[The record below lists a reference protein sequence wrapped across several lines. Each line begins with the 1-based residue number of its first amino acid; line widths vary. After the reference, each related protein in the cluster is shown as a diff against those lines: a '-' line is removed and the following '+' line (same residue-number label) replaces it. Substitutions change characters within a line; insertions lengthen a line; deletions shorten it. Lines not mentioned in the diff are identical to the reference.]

1 MSVILYHEGML
12 IADSASVI
20 AGRLLNYPNLFNV
33 NKVNKLNFSTSRMS
47 VFGSVG
53 VIMSERENRNLAD
66 MLENTII
73 TSGELSCTDDALNE
87 YLKNLYYRIDSG
99 IHLFFMT
106 AVDRSSHF
114 VNVSLD
120 DDNKLFISLSALDSD
135 GVVAMGSGGLM
146 AFTAIKAGLD
156 PIDAVKYVIRN
167 DPNASGP
174 IRYVSIDDLNQATG
188 V

>member
-1 MSVILYHEGML
+1 MSVILYHQGTL
-12 IADSASVI
+12 VADSSSTI
-20 AGRLLNYPNLFNV
+20 SGRLLNYPNLFNV
-33 NKVNKLNFSTSRMS
+33 SKANKLNFSTSKMS

-53 VIMSERENRNLAD
+53 VIMSEREYRDLAD

-73 TSGELSCTDDALNE
+73 TSGELGCTDDALTE
-87 YLKNLYYRIDSG
+87 YLKNLYYRLDSS

-114 VNVSLD
+114 INVSLD
-120 DDNKLFISLSALDSD
+120 DNNKLMISLAALGERD
-135 GVVAMGSGGLM
+135 VITMGSGGLL
-146 AFTAIKAGLD
+146 AFTAVKAGLG
-156 PIDAVKYVIRN
+156 PIEAVEYAIRR

-174 IRYVSIDDLNQATG
+174 IRYVTMNDLNKADG